1 MATVTLTKKNWLAE
15 IWTSTDVR
23 ACVAELLG
31 TFGLV
36 FAGCGAVVI
45 DTLSGGQVTHVGVG
59 LTFGAIVA
67 VMIFAT
73 GHLSGAHINPA
84 VTLAFAVFR
93 HFPRRLVVGYW
104 IAQLAGGF
112 AAAMLLFAMF
122 GNVANLG
129 ATLPSGSPEQ
139 SLLLEVVLTA
149 ILMFVIM
156 AVATDKRGGQPAAL
170 AIGGTVALEAIFAG
184 PISGASM
191 NPARSLAPALVANV
205 MPLQWLYVIGPIVG
219 ALIGAGLY
227 EIARKAQCPSC

>member
-1 MATVTLTKKNWLAE
+1 
-15 IWTSTDVR
+15 
-23 ACVAELLG
+23 VAELVG
-31 TFGLV
+31 TFALV
-36 FAGCGAVVI
+36 FAGCGAIVI
-45 DTLSGGQVTHVGVG
+45 DAVSGGQVTHVGVG
-59 LTFGAIVA
+59 LTFGSIVA

-84 VTLAFAVFR
+84 VTLAFAIFR

-104 IAQLAGGF
+104 LAQLAGGL

-122 GNVANLG
+122 GNVAHLG

-139 SLLLEVVLTA
+139 SLILETILTA

-156 AVATDKRGGQPAAL
+156 AVATDKRSASPAAL

-205 MPLQWLYVIGPIVG
+205 LTYQWIYVIGPLVG
-219 ALIGAGLY
+219 AAIGAGLY
-227 EIARKAQCPSC
+227 EIVRRAQCPAPDSAGTTAD